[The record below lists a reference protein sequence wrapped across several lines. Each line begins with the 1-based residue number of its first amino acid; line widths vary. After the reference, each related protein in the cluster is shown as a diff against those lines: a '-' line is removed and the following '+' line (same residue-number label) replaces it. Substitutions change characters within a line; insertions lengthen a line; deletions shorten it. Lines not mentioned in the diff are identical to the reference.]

1 MENGNTTEFLTKGLP
16 IRLVVGITCFLSIV
30 GATLII
36 LSYACFKSLRTKS
49 REILLHLSLMDL
61 GVAAANFIGDV
72 VYFDQ
77 FYHIKNNTLI
87 GPISTVQNLCKAQAF
102 FAIYFTLGSV
112 LWTISLAVYLYF
124 LLVHR
129 TTHNAKYFLYF
140 SYVFCW
146 GMPFFIALWLVLTG
160 RLGYSPYN
168 SAGWCSMI
176 AVKPKTQS
184 KDYFAV
190 VMGYDLWIYL
200 AMVLVP
206 VMYCSVR
213 WFLREEVSAV
223 RTMDTTDMCLVQ
235 RLSFTQAMK
244 SWSVRAWERG

>member
-1 MENGNTTEFLTKGLP
+1 MGNANTELLTKGLP
-16 IRLVVGITCFLSIV
+16 VRLVVGITCFLSIV

-36 LSYACFKSLRTKS
+36 LSYACFKSLRTKA
-49 REILLHLSLMDL
+49 REILLHISLMDF
-61 GVAAANFIGDV
+61 GVAAANLIGDV

-77 FYHIKNNTLI
+77 FYIKNNTLI
-87 GPISTVQNLCKAQAF
+87 EPNSTVKYLCTAQAF

-140 SYVFCW
+140 SYVLCW
-146 GMPFFIALWLVLTG
+146 GMPFFITLWLVLTD
-160 RLGYSPYN
+160 RLGYSPDN
-168 SAGWCSMI
+168 AAAWCSMI
-176 AVKPKTQS
+176 AFNPKTHF
-184 KDYFAV
+184 KDYFGV
-190 VMGYDLWIYL
+190 VIGYDLWIYL

-223 RTMDTTDMCLVQ
+223 RTT
-235 RLSFTQAMK
+235 
-244 SWSVRAWERG
+244 

>member
-1 MENGNTTEFLTKGLP
+1 MENGPSAEFLTKGLA
-16 IRLVVGITCFLSIV
+16 IRLTVGVTCFLSIV

-36 LSYACFKSLRTKS
+36 LSYACFKSLRTKA
-49 REILLHLSLMDL
+49 REILLHLSLMDF

-77 FYHIKNNTLI
+77 YLYNSTTQV
-87 GPISTVQNLCKAQAF
+87 GPIEAVKNLCTAQAF
-102 FAIYFTLGSV
+102 FAVYFTLGSV

-129 TTHNAKYFLYF
+129 TTQNAKYFIYF
-140 SYVFCW
+140 SYVLCW
-146 GMPFFIALWLVLTG
+146 GLPFFITLWLVLTK

-168 SAGWCSMI
+168 ASGWCSMI
-176 AVKPKTQS
+176 AVKPKTQA

-190 VMGYDLWIYL
+190 VIGYDLWIYL

-206 VMYCSVR
+206 VIYCSVR
-213 WFLREEVSAV
+213 WFLREEVSVAIAMV
-223 RTMDTTDMCLVQ
+223 P
-235 RLSFTQAMK
+235 QALIVCVFSLMGLG
-244 SWSVRAWERG
+244 VGIGELHF

>member
-1 MENGNTTEFLTKGLP
+1 MEGGNNTVTEFLTKGLP
-16 IRLVVGITCFLSIV
+16 VRLVVGLTCFLSIV
-30 GATLII
+30 GAALII
-36 LSYACFKSLRTKS
+36 LSYACFKSLRTKA

-77 FYHIKNNTLI
+77 FYFKNNSAI
-87 GPISTVQNLCKAQAF
+87 EPINMVKNLCTAQAF

-129 TTHNAKYFLYF
+129 STHNAKYFLYF
-140 SYVFCW
+140 SYVLCW
-146 GMPFFIALWLVLTG
+146 GLPFFITLWLVLTH

-168 SAGWCSMI
+168 TAGWCSMI
-176 AVKPKTQS
+176 AVNPKTHS

-190 VMGYDLWIYL
+190 VIGYDLWIYL

-223 RTMDTTDMCLVQ
+223 KAMDTTGTLTMCPFSLIPLGV
-235 RLSFTQAMK
+235 
-244 SWSVRAWERG
+244 

>member
-1 MENGNTTEFLTKGLP
+1 MANGTSAEFLIKGLAV
-16 IRLVVGITCFLSIV
+16 RLTVGATCLLSIV

-36 LSYACFKSLRTKS
+36 LSYACFKSLRTKA
-49 REILLHLSLMDL
+49 REILLHLSLMDF

-72 VYFDQ
+72 VNFDK
-77 FYHIKNNTLI
+77 FYNSTT
-87 GPISTVQNLCKAQAF
+87 GPIEAVKNLCTAQAF
-102 FAIYFTLGSV
+102 FAVYFTLGSV

-129 TTHNAKYFLYF
+129 TTKNAKYFIYF
-140 SYVFCW
+140 SYVLCW
-146 GMPFFIALWLVLTG
+146 GLPFFVTLWLVLTK

-168 SAGWCSMI
+168 ASGWCSMI
-176 AVKPKTQS
+176 AVNPKTQA

-190 VMGYDLWIYL
+190 VIGYDLWIYL

-213 WFLREEVSAV
+213 WFLREEVSVAIA
-223 RTMDTTDMCLVQ
+223 MDTTGTLNCV
-235 RLSFTQAMK
+235 SI
-244 SWSVRAWERG
+244 